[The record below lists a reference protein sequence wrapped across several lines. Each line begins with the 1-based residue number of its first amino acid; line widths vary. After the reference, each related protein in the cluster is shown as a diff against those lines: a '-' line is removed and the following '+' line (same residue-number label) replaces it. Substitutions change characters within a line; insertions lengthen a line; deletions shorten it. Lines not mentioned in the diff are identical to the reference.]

1 MRTNKVVTILIV
13 LADFILVPI
22 MFPIQSIRAFIIS
35 KRYDM
40 TFNEFWSAFW
50 YGIKEGVRAN
60 FRYLKSNDL
69 SDFE

>member
-40 TFNEFWSAFW
+40 PFNEFWSEFW